1 MGLFEIIVIAI
12 GLSMDAFAA
21 AVCKGLSVQKLSGG
35 QAALTGLY
43 FGGFQALMPLVG
55 FVLGFRFEDAIK
67 SVDHWIAFI
76 MLAFIGVNMIRESF
90 GSAETVEDC
99 FCPREMLVMA
109 VATSIDALVV
119 GISFA
124 FLSVNILA
132 AAGIIGVTTYV
143 LSAAGVYVGHFFG
156 ARFKSAAELAGGV
169 ILILIGLKVLLEH
182 LGIISL

>member
-1 MGLFEIIVIAI
+1 MGLLEIIIIAV

-21 AVCKGLSVQKLSGG
+21 AVCKGLSVQKLSPR

-43 FGGFQALMPLVG
+43 FGGFQGLMPVIG
-55 FVLGFRFEDAIK
+55 FLLGFRFENAIK
-67 SVDHWIAFI
+67 SVDHWVAFI
-76 MLAFIGVNMIRESF
+76 MLAFIGVNMIREAF
-90 GSAETVEDC
+90 GEVETTEDC
-99 FCPREMLVMA
+99 FCPKEMLVMA

-124 FLSVNILA
+124 FLSVNVWLA
-132 AAGIIGVTTYV
+132 AGLIALTTFC

-156 ARFKSAAELAGGV
+156 ARFKSAAEFSGGV

-182 LGIISL
+182 LGVLKL